1 MQICEV
7 NLDCGT
13 VLAEWLYRGMPKG
26 KCPSLTTLRNWWKV
40 IDVGFWNP
48 MGRAFGFL
56 VTGK

>member
-13 VLAEWLYRGMPKG
+13 VVAEWLYRGTPKG
-26 KCPSLTTLRNWWKV
+26 KCPSLAILRDWWKV

-48 MGRAFGFL
+48 MGRAFL
-56 VTGK
+56 LDH